1 MGKDKGKQK
10 EAKRSKRKCRKAKGG
25 KRKQPWP
32 SYSGG
37 GTAGIRK
44 DTGSSLTQDLHSVV
58 LHSLPVLAGHDAAV
72 GARVLLLGI
81 QDLQPVAT
89 WAKGIS

>member
-1 MGKDKGKQK
+1 MGKDKGKPK
-10 EAKRSKRKCRKAKGG
+10 EAALSWLQWWGQCRNQEGHG
-25 KRKQPWP
+25 EL
-32 SYSGG
+32 
-37 GTAGIRK
+37 
-44 DTGSSLTQDLHSVV
+44 LTQDLHSVA

-89 WAKGIS
+89 WAKGGS